1 MIHDQIASV
10 HLIYRSFAQLASVSP
25 EFRSSSALGT
35 RMDTRNLMNSMVL
48 VEDGWIYDSAHCE
61 YLQQD
66 GMPLR
71 QPMCLHNNIGL
82 RI

>member
-1 MIHDQIASV
+1 
-10 HLIYRSFAQLASVSP
+10 
-25 EFRSSSALGT
+25 
-35 RMDTRNLMNSMVL
+35 MDTRNLMNSMVL